1 MSAARTL
8 VAQVDSSTG
17 ILCCAAFIGLNILD
31 SCLTAAALGLG
42 SYELN
47 PLLSPTLGAN
57 TPFKWLISSAVVLVL
72 VLCKRGWLLRPLNFG
87 MGLVCAWN
95 IVSIWTWI

>member
-47 PLLSPTLGAN
+47 PLLGPALGAN
-57 TPFKWLISSAVVLVL
+57 PAFKWLVSSALVLIL
-72 VLCKRGWLLRPLNFG
+72 VLCRRGGLLRPLNVG

-95 IVSIWTWI
+95 IAAILTWI

>member
-1 MSAARTL
+1 MSAARTM
-8 VAQVDSSTG
+8 VGHVDSSAS

-47 PLLSPTLGAN
+47 PLLGPALGGNSA
-57 TPFKWLISSAVVLVL
+57 FKWLISSALVL
-72 VLCKRGWLLRPLNFG
+72 FLVLRRRGGLLRPLNVG
-87 MGLVCAWN
+87 MGLICIWN
-95 IVSIWTWI
+95 TVAILTWI

>member
-1 MSAARTL
+1 MNAARTM
-8 VAQVDSSTG
+8 VGHVDASAS
-17 ILCCAAFIGLNILD
+17 ILCCAAFISLNILD

-47 PLLSPTLGAN
+47 LLLSPTLGAN
-57 TPFKWLISSAVVLVL
+57 AAFKWLISSAVVLIL
-72 VLCKRGWLLRPLNFG
+72 VLNKRGWLLRPLNVG

-95 IVSIWTWI
+95 IVAILTWI

>member
-1 MSAARTL
+1 MSAARTM
-8 VAQVDSSTG
+8 VGHVDSSTS

-47 PLLSPTLGAN
+47 LLLSPTLGAN
-57 TPFKWLISSAVVLVL
+57 AAFKWLISSAVVLIL
-72 VLCKRGWLLRPLNFG
+72 VLNKRGWLLRPLNVG

-95 IVSIWTWI
+95 IVAILTWI